1 MRVII
6 DRFEQD
12 FAVVELEDGSFAL
25 MAVNLLPGAGEG
37 DVVEIKV
44 DRGETERR
52 KNLIQELRKKVAK
65 AKDGGGLTPP

>member
-6 DRFEQD
+6 DRFEQG

-25 MAVNLLPGAGEG
+25 MAINLLPDAREG

-44 DRGETERR
+44 DREETDRR
-52 KNLIQELRKKVAK
+52 KDLIRALQQK
-65 AKDGGGLTPP
+65 AKT